1 MRGGKEEGD
10 IGCRYAVKQRVFHP
24 FLRFA
29 LNREIA
35 RQRGVPPIRNL
46 GGTLALSRKWVEH
59 RYVMRFLTENRG
71 CSTQKPTSIEGGEAV
86 GSKGSERVGIF
97 SGAKRGAAPKGDN
110 Q

>member
-10 IGCRYAVKQRVFHP
+10 IGCRYAVKQGVFHP
-24 FLRFA
+24 YFRFA
-29 LNREIA
+29 LNHEIA

-59 RYVMRFLTENRG
+59 RYVMRFSTENRG
-71 CSTQKPTSIEGGEAV
+71 FSTQKPTSIEGGEGV
-86 GSKGSERVGIF
+86 GSERSEREGIF
-97 SGAKRGAAPKGDN
+97 SGAKRGAASRGDN